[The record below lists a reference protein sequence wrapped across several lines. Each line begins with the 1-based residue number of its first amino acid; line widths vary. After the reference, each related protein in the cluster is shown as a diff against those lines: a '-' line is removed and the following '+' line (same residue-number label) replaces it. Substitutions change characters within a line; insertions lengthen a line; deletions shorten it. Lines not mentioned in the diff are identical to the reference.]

1 MSNFR
6 LFSTDELVAMCRDF
20 VAQKPV
26 TEPDPMHEGWDSQL
40 VITPRM
46 VNDILEANNEI

>member
-20 VAQKPV
+20 VAQKSV
-26 TEPDPMHEGWDSQL
+26 TEPDPLHEAWDSQL

-46 VNDILEANNEI
+46 VNDILDANNEI